1 MRRLTPF
8 VVLLLAT
15 SCGQPAQQR
24 SDQGGTPTQMVAPP
38 ATQFEASDGAESPA
52 ARMAAGP
59 NVGVT
64 AAPGVAFNYRYAFR
78 LQAERIAGVQEHHAQ
93 ACERLGVARCRIT
106 GMRYRVASE
115 DDIEGMLAFKLDPAI
130 ARSFGRDGVAAVTG
144 ADGMLTESEIS
155 GTDVGTSIT
164 RTSRNIAEM
173 EEELRRIEAR
183 LRAGGLSSRDRAGL
197 ESQAQQLRQSIT
209 ANRQSREQQQESLA
223 TTPMVFNY
231 GSGDLVPGPG
241 GRPSLKAALDRAF
254 ENFLDGGI
262 VLLVVLMTLLP
273 WALLVG
279 LVWWAVRRVVRRRA
293 VSAGNSAPAPAE
305 ATS

>member
-15 SCGQPAQQR
+15 SCGQPAQER
-24 SDQGGTPTQMVAPP
+24 SDRGGTPADMAAPP
-38 ATQFEASDGAESPA
+38 ATQFEASDASEPRA
-52 ARMAAGP
+52 MTRDAGP

-78 LQAERIAGVQEHHAQ
+78 LPGERIATVQEHHAL

-106 GMRYRVASE
+106 GMRYRVVNE
-115 DDIEGMLAFKLDPAI
+115 DDVEGMLAFKLDPAI
-130 ARSFGRDGVAAVTG
+130 ARAFGRDGVAAVVG

-183 LRAGGLSSRDRAGL
+183 LRAGGLSSGDRAGL
-197 ESQAQQLRQSIT
+197 ESQAQQLRQSIA

-231 GSGDLVPGPG
+231 GSGDLVPGPS
-241 GRPSLKAALDRAF
+241 GRPSLKAALDRAL

-262 VLLVVLMTLLP
+262 VLLLILMTLLP
-273 WALLVG
+273 WAVLVG
-279 LVWWAVRRVVRRRA
+279 LVWWAVRRLVRRRA
-293 VSAGNSAPAPAE
+293 AAAADAAPTPAE
-305 ATS
+305 AVT